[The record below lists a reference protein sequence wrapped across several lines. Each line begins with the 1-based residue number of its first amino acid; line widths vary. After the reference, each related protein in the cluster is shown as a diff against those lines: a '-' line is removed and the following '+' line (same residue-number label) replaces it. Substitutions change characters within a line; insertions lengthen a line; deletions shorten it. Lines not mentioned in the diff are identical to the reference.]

1 MSQKALFQF
10 GRFAFV
16 GGLGFLIDACITLA
30 LIGRGIDPFTARIVA
45 IALAMM
51 VNWRLHRAVT
61 FGASDTSQATEGI
74 RYFTVALLAAGLNY
88 AIYVA
93 LLLFVPF
100 ITPLMAIIIAIGTVT
115 ALTFLGYRNLVFR
128 NIA

>member
-1 MSQKALFQF
+1 LSQKALFQC

-16 GGLGFLIDACITLA
+16 GGLGFLLDACITLA
-30 LIGRGIDPFTARIVA
+30 LIGRGIDPFTARIIA

-51 VNWRLHRAVT
+51 VNWRLHRSVT

-74 RYFTVALLAAGLNY
+74 RYFTVALLAAALNY

-100 ITPLMAIIIAIGTVT
+100 VSPLMAIIIAIGTVT
-115 ALTFLGYRNLVFR
+115 ALTFVGYRNLVFK
-128 NIA
+128 NAA

>member
-128 NIA
+128 NVA